1 MSRRS
6 HPHSDIEDALKYAEE
21 NGWRIDVGG
30 GHCWGK
36 IYCPYNDKECRGG
49 IFCISSVWST
59 PRNPGNHAKLSCRTS
74 YGGTPAERAPQIRKV
89 VDNCTTNKNLN
100 NLSEEEE

>member
-21 NGWRIDVGG
+21 NGWRVDVGG

-59 PRNPGNHAKLSCRTS
+59 PRNPGNHAK
-74 YGGTPAERAPQIRKV
+74 QIRKV

-100 NLSEEEE
+100 HLSEEEE

>member
-59 PRNPGNHAKLSCRTS
+59 PRNPGNHAK
-74 YGGTPAERAPQIRKV
+74 QIRKV
-89 VDNCTTNKNLN
+89 VDNCTTNNNLN
-100 NLSEEEE
+100 HLSEEEE

>member
-21 NGWRIDVGG
+21 NGWRVDVGG

-49 IFCISSVWST
+49 IF
-59 PRNPGNHAKLSCRTS
+59 RNPGNHAK
-74 YGGTPAERAPQIRKV
+74 QIRKV

-100 NLSEEEE
+100 HLSEEEE

>member
-6 HPHSDIEDALKYAEE
+6 HPHSDIEDVLKYAEE

-59 PRNPGNHAKLSCRTS
+59 PRNPGNHAK
-74 YGGTPAERAPQIRKV
+74 QIRKV
-89 VDNCTTNKNLN
+89 VDNCTTNNNLN
-100 NLSEEEE
+100 HLSEEEE

>member
-59 PRNPGNHAKLSCRTS
+59 PRNPGNHAK
-74 YGGTPAERAPQIRKV
+74 QIRKV

-100 NLSEEEE
+100 HLSEEEE

>member
-59 PRNPGNHAKLSCRTS
+59 PRNPGNHAK
-74 YGGTPAERAPQIRKV
+74 QIRKV
-89 VDNCTTNKNLN
+89 VDNCTTNKNIN

>member
-59 PRNPGNHAKLSCRTS
+59 PRNPGNHAK
-74 YGGTPAERAPQIRKV
+74 QIRKV

-100 NLSEEEE
+100 NFSEEEE

>member
-21 NGWRIDVGG
+21 NGWRVDVGG

-59 PRNPGNHAKLSCRTS
+59 PRNPGNHAK
-74 YGGTPAERAPQIRKV
+74 QIRKV

>member
-6 HPHSDIEDALKYAEE
+6 HPHPDIEDALEYAEK
-21 NGWRIDVGG
+21 NGWRVDVGG

-36 IYCPYNDKECRGG
+36 IYCPYNDKACRGG

-59 PRNPGNHAKLSCRTS
+59 PRNPGNHAK
-74 YGGTPAERAPQIRKV
+74 QIRKV
-89 VDNCTTNKNLN
+89 VDNCTTNSNIK

>member
-6 HPHSDIEDALKYAEE
+6 HPHPDIEDALKYAEE
-21 NGWRIDVGG
+21 NGWRVDVGG

-59 PRNPGNHAKLSCRTS
+59 PRNPGNHAK
-74 YGGTPAERAPQIRKV
+74 QIRKV
-89 VDNCTTNKNLN
+89 VNNCTTNSNLN

>member
-6 HPHSDIEDALKYAEE
+6 HPDSDIEDALKYAEK

-49 IFCISSVWST
+49 IFCRSSVWST
-59 PRNPGNHAKLSCRTS
+59 PRNPGNHAK
-74 YGGTPAERAPQIRKV
+74 QIRKV

-100 NLSEEEE
+100 HLSEEEE